1 MVYYLVLAIT
11 FFLIIYII
19 RINRSVFYALA
30 EHTIAL
36 VDKLISDIDEEE
48 KIKLV
53 QKSTNKLV
61 ISLTKVLLVVIIA
74 FACGSIPVI
83 IYCLISRTAYNNL
96 VFFSFYS
103 ILAMSFGASVPFFI
117 PFARKKNSS
126 YSELSQ
132 LLHRMALNNYNIAYK
147 LFKRESKKIA
157 RKKLKKRPD
166 FVVISGLARAG
177 TTSLMNDLSKISDFV
192 SLNYANMPFLMC
204 PNFWAKIYKPK
215 TGKLKERS
223 HKDGIMIGLNSNEAL
238 EEYFF
243 KVKASDSY
251 IKDFHLSEYKITQ
264 EDYNDYLDY
273 QSIIKLDNNKIYL
286 AKNNNFILRYKSV
299 REFNDDFIMVILY
312 RDPLTHAASLMEK
325 HRDYKKL
332 QKEDPFVLEYM
343 NWLGHHEFG
352 KQHKPFMFP
361 DSEENIRYDKE
372 SLDYWLK
379 IWIDYYKYILTIS
392 HPNTILINYDSYCRN
407 PKETVETILKKI
419 GITAELPDYEPFINR
434 RKADG
439 EFSND
444 IYEAAQEV
452 YRQLSNINP
461 GK

>member
-1 MVYYLVLAIT
+1 MAYYSVLLIA
-11 FFLIIYII
+11 FFLIVFII
-19 RINRSVFYALA
+19 RINRFVFYAVA
-30 EHTIAL
+30 EYSVAL
-36 VDKLISDIDEEE
+36 VDKLISDIDEEA
-48 KIKLV
+48 KIKLI

-61 ISLTKVLLVVIIA
+61 ISLMKMLIVVIFA
-74 FACGSIPVI
+74 FACGSIPII
-83 IYCLISRTAYNNL
+83 IYCLISRTNYNNL

-103 ILAMSFGASVPFFI
+103 ILAMSLGATVPFII
-117 PFARKKNSS
+117 PFARKNNSD

-147 LFKRESKKIA
+147 LFKRESKKIT
-157 RKKLKKRPD
+157 RKNLKRRLD
-166 FVVISGLARAG
+166 FVIISGLARAG

-215 TGKLKERS
+215 TKELKERS
-223 HKDGIMIGLNSNEAL
+223 HKDGIMIGLNSAEAL

-243 KVKASDSY
+243 KVKANDSY

-273 QSIIKLDNNKIYL
+273 QSIIKLDNRKIYL

-312 RDPLTHAASLMEK
+312 RDPLTQAASLMEK
-325 HRDYKKL
+325 HRDYKEL

-352 KQHKPFMFP
+352 EQQKRFVFRK
-361 DSEENIRYDKE
+361 SEETIQYDKE

-379 IWIDYYKYILTIS
+379 IWINYYRYVLTIS
-392 HPNTILINYDSYCRN
+392 HPNTILINYDSYCKN
-407 PKETVETILKKI
+407 PKETIEKILKKT
-419 GITAELPDYEPFINR
+419 GITTELPDYKPFINR
-434 RKADG
+434 RKTYD

-444 IYEAAQEV
+444 VYEEAQEI
-452 YRQLSNINP
+452 YRQLSN
-461 GK
+461 K